1 VEDTEPRQGA
11 DIPDDKVV
19 KVTVRSA
26 GKVTIEKMTKMS
38 KSEIETN
45 LKNAGVTSDISF
57 KYDYNSASKDK
68 CFKQSKSGDV
78 SSKDIDKLKFY
89 ISWGKKD
96 KYVFKLPNLKD
107 KNLDEAKSV
116 MDKLNKKYKCKI
128 KLTTKDQVISESV
141 AKGDIISQEP
151 KSGKKYNSN
160 SKDKNIPKKEKVPK
174 KVSIVV
180 SLGAPT
186 PTPAPIEPPAP
197 AAPKPDSSKKSD
209 KSKGKS
215 SGLDGS
221 SKKKNTGKKSD
232 KKKTKKK
239 SRADEFV
246 RDDSDF
252 GF

>member
-1 VEDTEPRQGA
+1 M
-11 DIPDDKVV
+11 
-19 KVTVRSA
+19 TVRSA

-45 LKNAGVTSDISF
+45 LKKAGITSDISF

-96 KYVFKLPNLKD
+96 KYIFKLPNLKD

-116 MDKLNKKYKCKI
+116 INKLNKKYKCKI

-174 KVSIVV
+174 KVSIVI

-186 PTPAPIEPPAP
+186 PTPAPTEPPAP
-197 AAPKPDSSKKSD
+197 AVPKPDSSKKSD

-215 SGLDGS
+215 NNDFGSSGGG
-221 SKKKNTGKKSD
+221 SKKKTTGKKSD
-232 KKKTKKK
+232 KKKSNKK
-239 SRADEFV
+239 SSTDEFV
-246 RDDSDF
+246 SDDSDF
-252 GF
+252 DY

>member
-1 VEDTEPRQGA
+1 
-11 DIPDDKVV
+11 
-19 KVTVRSA
+19 
-26 GKVTIEKMTKMS
+26 MTKMS

-180 SLGAPT
+180 SLGHRHLLLHLLNRLHLRHRSLT
-186 PTPAPIEPPAP
+186 
-197 AAPKPDSSKKSD
+197 AAKNRISRKEKVRVWTEAVRKKIQV
-209 KSKGKS
+209 KSQTR
-215 SGLDGS
+215 
-221 SKKKNTGKKSD
+221 KKQRKNQELMSL
-232 KKKTKKK
+232 
-239 SRADEFV
+239 
-246 RDDSDF
+246 
-252 GF
+252 